1 MLWIIVKWHPKL
13 VFSWKSFKALFSFGS
28 KLLASA
34 LLDTVYNNVYS
45 LVIGKVFSPS
55 TLGVYSRAS
64 GLAEFP
70 SSNITSV
77 LQGVTFPVLSSIQ
90 NEEDRLADAYKRF
103 IRISAFVVF
112 PLMIGLAAVA
122 EPFIQI
128 VLTDKWAGTIPLL
141 QIICF
146 AMMWYPVHAINLNI
160 LQVKGRSDYFL
171 KLEVIKKIQGVIIL
185 VVTLPLGIVAMC
197 IGGVV
202 SSLIS
207 LVWNTHYTKKLI
219 NYGFANQMKD
229 LLHIIMH
236 SLFMGVI
243 VFAVVTFMPSMWL
256 KLVVGVSA
264 GMIYYMLG
272 AYIMKFPEMEEL
284 LIILKIKRIR

>member
-1 MLWIIVKWHPKL
+1 M
-13 VFSWKSFKALFSFGS
+13 
-28 KLLASA
+28 
-34 LLDTVYNNVYS
+34 
-45 LVIGKVFSPS
+45 
-55 TLGVYSRAS
+55 
-64 GLAEFP
+64 
-70 SSNITSV
+70 
-77 LQGVTFPVLSSIQ
+77 
-90 NEEDRLADAYKRF
+90 
-103 IRISAFVVF
+103 
-112 PLMIGLAAVA
+112 
-122 EPFIQI
+122 
-128 VLTDKWAGTIPLL
+128 
-141 QIICF
+141 
-146 AMMWYPVHAINLNI
+146 
-160 LQVKGRSDYFL
+160 
-171 KLEVIKKIQGVIIL
+171 
-185 VVTLPLGIVAMC
+185 
-197 IGGVV
+197 

-219 NYGFANQMKD
+219 NYGLVNQMKD